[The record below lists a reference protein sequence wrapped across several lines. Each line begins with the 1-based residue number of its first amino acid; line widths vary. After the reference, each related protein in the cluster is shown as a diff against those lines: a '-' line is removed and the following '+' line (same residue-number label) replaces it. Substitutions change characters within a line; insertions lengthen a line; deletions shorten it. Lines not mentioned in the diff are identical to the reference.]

1 MSCNSAKNT
10 ECKVGKA
17 KYFQGEDMT
26 IQEHQSGEGTQR
38 APQDI
43 GEPAKPPDKSR
54 RSFSKSG
61 LVASGV
67 LLTLSSR
74 PVLGASVCVSPS
86 GFISGNTSTHGD
98 LPVCAGVS
106 AESYWLGIIRNTNL
120 DVQFSAMFPSVS
132 NTAFYKNK
140 LLSFIM
146 TTPWPYHPQS
156 PFEPTPTLLKHLV
169 VAILNARSGKT
180 PFLTEATIK
189 SIFDEWRASGR
200 FSPTAGV
207 TWEASQIINY
217 LSQTQNT

>member
-1 MSCNSAKNT
+1 
-10 ECKVGKA
+10 
-17 KYFQGEDMT
+17 MT
-26 IQEHQSGEGTQR
+26 IDVDQNDELGKQQLPQDTADQIKFSGE
-38 APQDI
+38 
-43 GEPAKPPDKSR
+43 SR
-54 RSFSKSG
+54 RQFATSG
-61 LVASGV
+61 LAVSGV
-67 LLTLSSR
+67 ILTLVSR
-74 PVLGASVCVSPS
+74 PVLGATVCVSPS
-86 GFISGNTSTHGD
+86 GFISGNTSAHGD

-200 FSPTAGV
+200 FSPTSGV

>member
-1 MSCNSAKNT
+1 
-10 ECKVGKA
+10 
-17 KYFQGEDMT
+17 MT

-43 GEPAKPPDKSR
+43 GEPAKSPDKSR

-98 LPVCAGVS
+98 LPVCDGRSAGFYLDPS
-106 AESYWLGIIRNTNL
+106 LNL
-120 DVQFSAMFPSVS
+120 DLRAQFRTMFP
-132 NTAFYKNK
+132 TASDSAYRNK
-140 LLSFIM
+140 ALSFIL
-146 TTPWPYHPQS
+146 TTPWPTNPQNPS
-156 PFEPTPTLLKHLV
+156 VPTQNLLKHLV

-189 SIFDEWRASGR
+189 SIFDEWRAIGT

-207 TWEASQIINY
+207 AWDASQIINY